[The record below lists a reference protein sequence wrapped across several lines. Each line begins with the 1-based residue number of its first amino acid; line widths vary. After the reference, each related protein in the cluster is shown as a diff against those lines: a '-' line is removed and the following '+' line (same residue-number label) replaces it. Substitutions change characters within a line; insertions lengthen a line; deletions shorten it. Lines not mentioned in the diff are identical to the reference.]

1 MTILEILSDDLFSDI
16 TETEGPISDITETEE
31 PISETD
37 EITVT
42 SENILITSYSENIQ
56 DNSMIS
62 DKFDTVITLL
72 VVIISVLGLLLGS
85 SFFGHFR
92 QR

>member
-16 TETEGPISDITETEE
+16 TEAEET
-31 PISETD
+31 ISEIN

-42 SENILITSYSENIQ
+42 SEDISITSYSEIIQ
-56 DNSMIS
+56 DNSVIS

-85 SFFGHFR
+85 SFFSHFR